1 MPKTN
6 LTEEQKM
13 INRKISKR
21 KYALKQA
28 AIGNKKNLNIT
39 GSVYTRFEEFRSK
52 ETKQSQAKFL
62 DKLLD
67 IYEQHQSN
75 FSDKKCLNSTPINE
89 VRYT

>member
-6 LTEEQKM
+6 LTEEQKL

-39 GSVYTRFEEFRSK
+39 GNVYARFEKFRSNDI
-52 ETKQSQAKFL
+52 KQTQAQFL
-62 DKLLD
+62 NKVLDVYEAYLSKLNREKGIDK
-67 IYEQHQSN
+67 
-75 FSDKKCLNSTPINE
+75 PI
-89 VRYT
+89 